1 MLKAPE
7 GRMHKSQNVVGR
19 LVEVRIASPLTL
31 DEIKQF
37 TSEHQAVINRL
48 ARKYVGV
55 VDLLQADVFPV
66 PVAETL
72 IQLLSTLAPQVER
85 TAFLIRDSA
94 LFALQVE
101 RVLRNSN
108 NPNRHAFREPEALKE
123 WLGEV
128 LDPLEQGRLAQF
140 VDAAIGRR

>member
-1 MLKAPE
+1 
-7 GRMHKSQNVVGR
+7 MHKAQNVVGR

-31 DEIKQF
+31 DEVKQF
-37 TSEHQAVINRL
+37 TSEHHAIIKKL

-72 IQLLSTLAPQVER
+72 IQLLSMLAPQVER
-85 TAFLIRDSA
+85 TAFLIRESA

-101 RVLRNSN
+101 RVIRNSS
-108 NPNRHAFREPEALKE
+108 NPNRRVFREPEALKE
-123 WLGEV
+123 WLGEI

-140 VDAAIGRR
+140 VDDAIGRR

>member
-1 MLKAPE
+1 
-7 GRMHKSQNVVGR
+7 MHKAQNVVGR
-19 LVEVRIASPLTL
+19 LVEVRFASPLSL
-31 DEIKQF
+31 DEVKQF
-37 TSEHQAVINRL
+37 VAEHHAIIKKL
-48 ARKYVGV
+48 TRKYVGV

-72 IQLLSTLAPQVER
+72 IQLLSGMAPQVER

-101 RVLRNSN
+101 RVIRSSN
-108 NPNRHAFREPEALKE
+108 NPNRRAFREADALKE
-123 WLGEV
+123 WLGEI

-140 VDAAIGRR
+140 VDDAIGRR

>member
-1 MLKAPE
+1 
-7 GRMHKSQNVVGR
+7 MHKAQNVVGR
-19 LVEVRIASPLTL
+19 LVEVRFASPLAL
-31 DEIKQF
+31 DEVKQF
-37 TSEHQAVINRL
+37 IAEHHALIKKL

-72 IQLLSTLAPQVER
+72 IQLLSGMAPQVER
-85 TAFLIRDSA
+85 TALLIRDSA

-101 RVLRNSN
+101 RVIRNSN
-108 NPNRHAFREPEALKE
+108 NPNRRVFREPEALKE

-140 VDAAIGRR
+140 VDDAIGRR

>member
-1 MLKAPE
+1 
-7 GRMHKSQNVVGR
+7 MHKSQNVVGR

-31 DEIKQF
+31 EEIKQF
-37 TSEHQAVINRL
+37 TSEHQAVIKRL

-66 PVAETL
+66 PVAENL
-72 IQLLSTLAPQVER
+72 IHLLSIWAPQVER

-108 NPNRHAFREPEALKE
+108 NPNRHAFREPEVLKE
-123 WLGEV
+123 WLGEI

-140 VDAAIGRR
+140 VDDAIGRR